1 MAAETD
7 EIIKKDIEELIQ
19 YLKEDDYKGY
29 DPYDTLNSWF
39 PFNIFGGRWGQIAAV
54 QFQLR
59 NPINLR
65 HILGIKK
72 ERGVKS
78 VALIL
83 QAMSVYY
90 RSNPSEKLLR
100 EMNGL
105 FEWILSMRLKGDW
118 KGSCWAV
125 HFPLA
130 MKDKS
135 RVRFDPS
142 AVLASF
148 VSESLYE
155 FYLSTKDERVSDVLK
170 GVSEFILT
178 HVPVTER
185 PEGLCYSYTT
195 KVKDMVFNA
204 NSFVAET
211 FAKTYALTGDEKL
224 KELSLKALDFT
235 IHHQKDDG
243 RWTYSMN
250 PVSGNER
257 ELIDFHQGFI
267 LNSIYD
273 IKKIFGLK
281 DEKYDKAISKGL
293 NYYRKVQFCDDGS
306 SVWRVPKKYPVDI
319 HNQGVGIMIFSKLC
333 EYDREYP
340 DFAKKIAEWT
350 DKHMRNNRDGY
361 YYYLKHRFITNR
373 ISFIRWNQS
382 WMLMGLS
389 YLYAKIKEKESG
401 K

>member
-1 MAAETD
+1 MSSE
-7 EIIKKDIEELIQ
+7 IKKVQTDIESLID
-19 YLKEDDYKGY
+19 YLHKEDYKGY

-39 PFNIFGGRWGQIAAV
+39 PFNIFGGRWGQVAAV

-59 NPINLR
+59 NPVNIRPL
-65 HILGIKK
+65 LGIKK

-78 VALIL
+78 IALIL

-90 RSNPSEKLLR
+90 RVNPSEELKKK
-100 EMNGL
+100 MDFL

-148 VSESLYE
+148 VAESLYE
-155 FYLSTKDERVSDVLK
+155 YYLSTKNEKVTEVMK
-170 GVSEFILT
+170 GICDFIFT

-185 PEGLCYSYTT
+185 PEGSCYSYTT
-195 KVKDMVFNA
+195 KVKDIVFNA

-211 FAKTYALTGDEKL
+211 FAKTYALTKNETL
-224 KELSLKALDFT
+224 KEEAIKCLDFN
-235 IHHQKDDG
+235 IFHQKDDG

-250 PVSGNER
+250 SKTGGER

-273 IKKIFGLK
+273 IIKILSLK
-281 DEKYDKAISKGL
+281 DEKYEKAIIKGL
-293 NYYRKVQFCDDGS
+293 SYYRKHQFYDDGS
-306 SVWRVPKKYPVDI
+306 SVWRVPKKHPVDI
-319 HNQGVGIMIFSKLC
+319 HNQGVGIMTFSKLS
-333 EYDREYP
+333 EYSEEYLN
-340 DFAKKIAEWT
+340 FAGVIAEWT
-350 DKHMRNNRDGY
+350 DKNMRNEKEGY
-361 YYYLKHRFITNR
+361 YYYLKHPLHTNK
-373 ISFIRWNQS
+373 ISFIRWNQA
-382 WMLMGLS
+382 WMLLGMAN
-389 YLYAKIKEKESG
+389 LYAKLKGKENE
-401 K
+401 